1 MTNKLHP
8 LTRIRSRVAMSQREL
23 AKRSGVSQK
32 TLSNIE
38 TGFRLPDPV
47 TVGKIAQALGLEFD
61 EVYDAIFAD
70 GEAS

>member
-1 MTNKLHP
+1 
-8 LTRIRSRVAMSQREL
+8 MSQREL

-70 GEAS
+70 REAS

>member
-70 GEAS
+70 REAS